1 MQHEYRLEGTL
12 YSLLSIDADHYA
24 LNGSIFVILW
34 KSQEE
39 RPPFTP
45 RSEVARKI
53 VRTA

>member
-12 YSLLSIDADHYA
+12 YSLLLIDTDHCA
-24 LNGSIFVILW
+24 LNLAFFAILRE
-34 KSQEE
+34 SQEE